1 MKDKAQTTCS
11 DRLRP
16 IIHKIE
22 SLSLHFTVHQ
32 FTGEDKT
39 IMASVGEPLTIDDIV
54 QRTVEEA
61 HLSCSNF
68 FEYPW
73 ILLGTF
79 QDVSI

>member
-39 IMASVGEPLTIDDIV
+39 VMASVGEPLTIDDIV
-54 QRTVEEA
+54 PIKTGKVVYF
-61 HLSCSNF
+61 L
-68 FEYPW
+68 
-73 ILLGTF
+73 
-79 QDVSI
+79 